1 MPCVEGIH
9 TSQPERKALVFP
21 LEDRPPTNSGHV
33 PPQPGAK
40 AAATRCPQ
48 PSPARGAR
56 SEADFRT
63 DLWLP
68 VSMLSMMDIVW
79 WEVET
84 AAPEKFMAFHR
95 WLQGWTFAPAFEDSE
110 LDESYWIIRV
120 GESGIGGLQRTSEGM
135 GLPPEPGSISK
146 LMTSKAFSHEFENS
160 AARWNEAELP
170 SAARTAGSPRSKIHV
185 ECLLAYGRIES
196 PTSNSTSPVAGPGQC
211 GVPARIDEGGQFEIP
226 NARRLSPRVIG

>member
-1 MPCVEGIH
+1 MPCVDGIH

-68 VSMLSMMDIVW
+68 VSMLSMVDIVW

-95 WLQGWTFAPAFEDSE
+95 GLQGWTFVPAFEDSE
-110 LDESYWIIRV
+110 LDASYWIIRV
-120 GESGIGGLQRTSEGM
+120 GESGIGGLQRTSEGTV
-135 GLPPEPGSISK
+135 PCCSSQESDNDRP
-146 LMTSKAFSHEFENS
+146 
-160 AARWNEAELP
+160 LP
-170 SAARTAGSPRSKIHV
+170 SGQRSVFDRSAPNDRHV
-185 ECLLAYGRIES
+185 ERSYGAE
-196 PTSNSTSPVAGPGQC
+196 
-211 GVPARIDEGGQFEIP
+211 
-226 NARRLSPRVIG
+226 